1 LFDELT
7 ATPEE
12 VDPTNQIILQVANVC
27 AFAVAMFFN
36 FASQYITQYTS
47 SEDLASIGEKYDLT
61 ITASGYAFSIWG
73 VIYSLMGL
81 FVIYQALP
89 SEWVPSRND
98 KLIFNDIGYLFAA
111 NLLSNSAWLIIF
123 GFYNTYGFV
132 GGLIDIIFML
142 GSALYIMYQTIKN
155 DVDWIELVGLR
166 ATFSI
171 YAGWLTTATILNTC
185 FVLMDFGMRD
195 VNNIFPNEE
204 TWGIII
210 LWIAFLIYQ
219 TAVEV
224 FKNPLFGAVFSWAI
238 TAIYVD
244 ASGKGTLKNLEAN
257 ALVID
262 VLHSISLFLYAAYF
276 AYEKWGLE
284 QENYGILYTINEV
297 YFNL

>member
-1 LFDELT
+1 M
-7 ATPEE
+7 
-12 VDPTNQIILQVANVC
+12 ANVGV
-27 AFAVAMFFN
+27 FVIAMISNYSAQF
-36 FASQYITQYTS
+36 ITQYTS
-47 SEDLASIGEKYDLT
+47 SEDLTSIGEKYDFT
-61 ITASGYAFSIWG
+61 ISAAGYAFSIWG
-73 VIYSLMGL
+73 LIYSLMGL

-111 NLLSNSAWLIIF
+111 NMLSNSAWLIIF
-123 GFYNTYGFV
+123 GFYNSYAFI
-132 GGLIDIIFML
+132 GGWFDIVFML
-142 GSALYIMYQTIKN
+142 GSALYILYQSLKN
-155 DVDWIELVGLR
+155 DVDWIEFLGLR

-210 LWIAFLIYQ
+210 LWVAFLIYQ
-219 TAVEV
+219 TTVEV

-257 ALVID
+257 ALIID
-262 VLHSISLFLYAAYF
+262 AIHTLSLFLYAAYF

-284 QENYGILYTINEV
+284 EESYGLFYTINEV
-297 YFNL
+297 YFNLEAFGIEGEDEESE